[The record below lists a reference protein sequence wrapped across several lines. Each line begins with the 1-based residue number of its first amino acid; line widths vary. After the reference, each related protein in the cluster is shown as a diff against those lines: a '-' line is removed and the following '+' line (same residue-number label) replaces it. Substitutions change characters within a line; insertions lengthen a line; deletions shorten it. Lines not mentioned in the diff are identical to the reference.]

1 LITFIFSGYKGTA
14 HLAIYLLSP
23 KGKADGQLDSFTKMF
38 PQEHFKPMIVH
49 SSSFFS
55 PSDSKSATSDWQAGR
70 RPKQKSGL
78 FMAVVV
84 AGLWVAATCDAGI
97 EANAYITNNVSG
109 TLSVINTETQTVVGQ
124 PITVGVQ
131 PFGVAATPDGR
142 FVYVTN
148 VVNGTVSVISADTNL
163 ISSTIP
169 VGTRPFGIAT
179 SSDAQ
184 FAYVANSFDH
194 TVSVINTA
202 TNTVVG
208 SPIPVGNQ
216 PFGIA
221 VTPNGSTVYV
231 ANDLGNSVSVID
243 TATKTVSA
251 TIPVGLAPQ
260 GLAIT
265 PNGQFVYVANF
276 GSNTVSK
283 ISTASNTVVTVIPTT
298 IDTGLGSLAITPDGQ
313 FVYVTDQNDGTVTVI
328 STSTDTLVGAPI
340 TVGTHPF
347 GVSATPNG
355 QFVFVTNFGSNNVF
369 VINTATNTV
378 TTAPITVGTSPLSLG
393 SFIGPNIIVAP
404 GGPLVIANDAA
415 LTPLGFGT
423 FVDFN
428 GGTLQTSGSLIT
440 SRTIS
445 LLTLGGTIDT
455 NGFNST
461 LAGRIINSG
470 ALTKIGTGTLTLSG
484 NNSYSGG
491 TNILGGVVSVTSDAN
506 LGTGNLAIG
515 NNAELL
521 TTGAGFVSGKAITLL
536 GAGGGTLASAS
547 GLTATYGGVIG
558 GIGPLNVGDGI
569 ASGTIILNGL
579 NTYSGGTTI
588 NHAILQIAADTS
600 LGAAAGGLTFNGGI
614 LQTTTSFSTARAV
627 TLNGAGGT
635 FEPNAATTFSI
646 DGAINGIGG
655 LTKNG
660 GGTVVLSGINGYTG
674 GTTVLAGTLQA
685 GSASGFVNN
694 TAYTVNG
701 GTLDLNN
708 FALTMSSLNGTGGT
722 VNLGAAPLTINNTGL
737 GGYSGVIQGTGSL
750 TKMGAGTQTLSGS
763 DTYTGGTTVLA
774 GTLQA
779 GSATGFVN
787 NTAYTVNGGILDLNN
802 LSLTVS
808 SLNGTGGTVNLG
820 TAPLTINN
828 TGLGGY
834 SGVIQGTG
842 SLTKVGA
849 GTQTLSGNDTYAGG
863 TTVLAGTL
871 QAGSASGFVNN
882 TAYTVNGGIL
892 DLNNFSL
899 TMASLNG
906 TGGKVNLGTAPLTI
920 NNTGMD
926 AYSGVIQGTGSLTKN
941 GYGTLTLSGQ
951 NTFLGGTLVKA
962 GTLVVNSAQALGL
975 GNVVLQGGVLKS
987 DPQPINVAGNY
998 VQNGGGTLQLTLR
1011 GTAPGQYD
1019 TLNVAGHAALDGTL
1033 QLLFL
1038 QSFQPKIGDKLT
1050 LVLAAGG
1057 VSGQFASA
1065 LNPFDSLIGLE
1076 LVYQPDSVLLEF
1088 PSDFTA
1094 FARTPNQQAVAAQ
1107 LDAVAFDPREA
1118 PLLAFLQNEPL
1129 GNLGADFE
1137 QLSPDSLSALY
1148 EISFSGANI
1157 QAANLENRFAEIRSG
1172 STGFTSSLHLSNS
1185 PGTMVEGKDGKAVIE
1200 PSQNPLTPSPENKW
1214 GVWTSGSGDFVNVSS
1229 DGNGQG
1235 YNFTTGGV
1243 SLGLDYRLT
1252 GNLAVGIAAGYAH
1265 TWTNLTENGNID
1277 VNSAR
1282 GGLYAAFS
1290 ENGFYLNGYA
1300 GGGYN
1305 SYNTRRNVLGG
1316 EASGSTNGGE
1326 FDGYAGGGYDFHCGG
1341 FAFGPL
1347 VSLEYTYVGISGY
1360 NESGSLA
1367 PLRIVSQNQDS
1378 LRSNVGLSALYT
1390 WKAGSVQLRPSL
1402 RASWQHEYFYS
1413 ALPIEAQFASGAGS
1427 VFTVHGPAEGHNSA
1441 LIDAGLDVQWT
1452 PTIGTYFG
1460 YDGQVGR
1467 TNYDSHA
1474 VLCSVHLDF

>member
-1 LITFIFSGYKGTA
+1 MVGAPIPVGT
-14 HLAIYLLSP
+14 
-23 KGKADGQLDSFTKMF
+23 
-38 PQEHFKPMIVH
+38 
-49 SSSFFS
+49 
-55 PSDSKSATSDWQAGR
+55 
-70 RPKQKSGL
+70 
-78 FMAVVV
+78 
-84 AGLWVAATCDAGI
+84 
-97 EANAYITNNVSG
+97 N
-109 TLSVINTETQTVVGQ
+109 
-124 PITVGVQ
+124 
-131 PFGVAATPDGR
+131 PFGVAATPDG
-142 FVYVTN
+142 
-148 VVNGTVSVISADTNL
+148 
-163 ISSTIP
+163 
-169 VGTRPFGIAT
+169 
-179 SSDAQ
+179 
-184 FAYVANSFDH
+184 
-194 TVSVINTA
+194 
-202 TNTVVG
+202 
-208 SPIPVGNQ
+208 
-216 PFGIA
+216 
-221 VTPNGSTVYV
+221 
-231 ANDLGNSVSVID
+231 
-243 TATKTVSA
+243 K
-251 TIPVGLAPQ
+251 
-260 GLAIT
+260 
-265 PNGQFVYVANF
+265 
-276 GSNTVSK
+276 
-283 ISTASNTVVTVIPTT
+283 
-298 IDTGLGSLAITPDGQ
+298 
-313 FVYVTDQNDGTVTVI
+313 
-328 STSTDTLVGAPI
+328 
-340 TVGTHPF
+340 
-347 GVSATPNG
+347 
-355 QFVFVTNFGSNNVF
+355 FVFVTNFGSNNVF

-378 TTAPITVGTSPLSLG
+378 TTAPISVGTNPLSLG
-393 SFIGPNIIVAP
+393 SFVGPNIIVAP
-404 GGPLVIANDAA
+404 GGPLSIANDAA

-428 GGTLQTSGSLIT
+428 GGTLQTTGSLI
-440 SRTIS
+440 SARTIS
-445 LLTLGGTIDT
+445 LLALGGTIDT
-455 NGFNST
+455 NGSNST

-491 TNILGGVVSVTSDAN
+491 TNILGGVLSVTSDAN

-521 TTGAGFVSGKAITLL
+521 TTGASFVSSKAITLL
-536 GAGGGTLASAS
+536 GTGGGTLASAS

-558 GIGPLNVGDGI
+558 GIGPLNIGDGI

-588 NHAILQIAADTS
+588 NHAILQIAADTN

-614 LQTTTSFSTARAV
+614 LQTTASFSTARAI
-627 TLNGAGGT
+627 TLDGAGGT

-660 GGTVVLSGINGYTG
+660 GGSVVLGGINGYTG

-701 GTLDLNN
+701 GILDLNN
-708 FALTMSSLNGTGGT
+708 FPLTM
-722 VNLGAAPLTINNTGL
+722 
-737 GGYSGVIQGTGSL
+737 
-750 TKMGAGTQTLSGS
+750 
-763 DTYTGGTTVLA
+763 
-774 GTLQA
+774 
-779 GSATGFVN
+779 
-787 NTAYTVNGGILDLNN
+787 
-802 LSLTVS
+802 S

-842 SLTKVGA
+842 SLTKMGA
-849 GTQTLSGNDTYAGG
+849 GTQTLSGNDTYTGG

-899 TMASLNG
+899 TMSSLNG
-906 TGGKVNLGTAPLTI
+906 TGGMVNLGTAPLTI
-920 NNTGMD
+920 NNTGLGGYSGVIQGTGSLTKMGAGTQTLSGNDTYTGGTTVLAGTLRAGSASGFVNNTAYTVNGGILDLNNFPLTMSSLNGTGGVVNLGTAPLTINNTGLGGYSGAIQGTGSLTKMGAGTQTLSGNDTYTGGTTVLAGTLQAGSASGFVNNTAYTVNGGILDLNNFSLTMSSLNGTGGVVGLGTAALIINNTDMD

-987 DPQPINVAGNY
+987 DSQPIKVAGNY

-1076 LVYQPDSVLLEF
+1076 LVYQPNSVLLEF

-1200 PSQNPLTPSPENKW
+1200 PSQSPLTPSPENKW

-1252 GNLAVGIAAGYAH
+1252 ENIAVGIAAGYAH

-1305 SYNTRRNVLGG
+1305 SYNTRRNVLRG

-1427 VFTVHGPAEGHNSA
+1427 VFTVHGPAEGHDSA

>member
-1 LITFIFSGYKGTA
+1 MI
-14 HLAIYLLSP
+14 
-23 KGKADGQLDSFTKMF
+23 

-55 PSDSKSATSDWQAGR
+55 SSDSRPATSNRQAGR
-70 RPKQKSGL
+70 GSKQ
-78 FMAVVV
+78 A
-84 AGLWVAATCDAGI
+84 AGLLTTIIVACLCVAATCEAGI
-97 EANAYITNNVSG
+97 EANAYITNNGSAN
-109 TLSVINTETQTVVGQ
+109 LSVINTETQTVVG
-124 PITVGVQ
+124 PVIPVGTE
-131 PFGVAATPDGR
+131 PFGAAATPDGR

-148 VVNGTVSVISADTNL
+148 VVSNTVSVISADTNL
-163 ISSTIP
+163 VSSTIP
-169 VGTRPFGIAT
+169 VGTRPFGIAA

-184 FAYVANSFDH
+184 FAYVANSSDN
-194 TVSVINTA
+194 TVSVIATT

-208 SPIPVGNQ
+208 SPISVGSK

-221 VTPNGSTVYV
+221 VTPNGSAVYV
-231 ANDLGNSVSVID
+231 ANNLGNSVSVID
-243 TATKTVSA
+243 TATKTVMA
-251 TIPVGLAPQ
+251 TIPVGTAPQ

-265 PNGQFVYVANF
+265 PDGQFVYVANF
-276 GSNTVSK
+276 TSNTVSK
-283 ISTASNTVVTVIPTT
+283 ISTASNTVVKTIPTT
-298 IDTGLGSLAITPDGQ
+298 IATGLGSLSITPDGQ
-313 FVYVTDQNDGTVTVI
+313 FVYVTDQNDGSVTVI
-328 STSTDTLVGAPI
+328 STSTDTLVGVPI
-340 TVGTHPF
+340 TGGIGTNPF
-347 GVSATPNG
+347 GVAATPDG
-355 QFVFVTNFGSNNVF
+355 QFVLVTNFGSNNVS

-378 TTAPITVGTSPLSLG
+378 TTAPISVGTRPNTLG
-393 SFIGPNIIVAP
+393 SFIGPNIIVAA
-404 GGPLVIANDAA
+404 GGPLSIANDAA
-415 LTPLGFGT
+415 LTTLGFGT

-428 GGTLQTSGSLIT
+428 GGTLRTTGSLL
-440 SRTIS
+440 SARTIS
-445 LLTLGGTIDT
+445 LLSLGGTIDT
-455 NGFNST
+455 NGLNST

-470 ALTKIGTGTLTLSG
+470 ALTKIGTGTLTLTG

-521 TTGAGFVSGKAITLL
+521 TTGASFVSGKAINL
-536 GAGGGTLASAS
+536 GPGGGTLASAS
-547 GLTATYGGVIG
+547 GLTATYGSVIG
-558 GIGPLNVGDGI
+558 GVGPFNIGDGT

-588 NHAILQIAADTS
+588 NHAVLQIAADAN
-600 LGAAAGGLTFNGGI
+600 LGTAAGSLTFNGGT
-614 LQTTTSFSTARAV
+614 LQTTASFRTARAI

-635 FEPNAATTFSI
+635 FAPMVATSLTEE
-646 DGAINGIGG
+646 GAITGAGG
-655 LTKNG
+655 LTIS
-660 GGTVVLSGINGYTG
+660 GTGILILRGIDSYTG
-674 GTTVLAGTLQA
+674 GTTVNSGTLQA
-685 GSASGFVNN
+685 GTAGGFVNG
-694 TAYTVNG
+694 TAYRVNG
-701 GTLDLNN
+701 GTLDLNS
-708 FALTMSSLNGTGGT
+708 F
-722 VNLGAAPLTINNTGL
+722 
-737 GGYSGVIQGTGSL
+737 
-750 TKMGAGTQTLSGS
+750 
-763 DTYTGGTTVLA
+763 D
-774 GTLQA
+774 
-779 GSATGFVN
+779 
-787 NTAYTVNGGILDLNN
+787 
-802 LSLTVS
+802 
-808 SLNGTGGTVNLG
+808 
-820 TAPLTINN
+820 
-828 TGLGGY
+828 
-834 SGVIQGTG
+834 
-842 SLTKVGA
+842 
-849 GTQTLSGNDTYAGG
+849 
-863 TTVLAGTL
+863 
-871 QAGSASGFVNN
+871 
-882 TAYTVNGGIL
+882 
-892 DLNNFSL
+892 L

-906 TGGKVNLGTAPLTI
+906 TGGVVNLGSAALII
-920 NNTGMD
+920 NDTGMD
-926 AYSGVIQGTGSLTKN
+926 AYSGVIQGTGSLTKS
-941 GYGTLTLSGQ
+941 GDGTLTLSGQ
-951 NTFLGGTLVKA
+951 NTFFGGALVNA

-975 GNVVLQGGVLKS
+975 GNVVLQGGILKS
-987 DPQPINVAGNY
+987 DSQPIKVAGNY

-1011 GTAPGQYD
+1011 GTAPFQND
-1019 TLNVAGHAALDGTL
+1019 TLNVGGRAALDGTL

-1038 QSFQPKIGDKLT
+1038 RSFQPKIGDKLT

-1057 VSGQFASA
+1057 VSGRFANA
-1065 LNPFDSLIGLE
+1065 LDPFGSLIGLE
-1076 LVYQPDSVLLEF
+1076 LVYQPDAVLLEF

-1200 PSQNPLTPSPENKW
+1200 PSQNLWTPAPENKW
-1214 GVWTSGSGDFVNVSS
+1214 GVWTSGSGDFVNVRG

-1235 YNFTTGGV
+1235 YDFTTGGV

-1252 GNLAVGIAAGYAH
+1252 GNIAVGIAVGYAH

-1282 GGLYAAFS
+1282 GGLYATFS
-1290 ENGFYLNGYA
+1290 ENGFYLNGYV

-1305 SYNTRRNVLGG
+1305 SYHTRRNVLGG
-1316 EASGSTNGGE
+1316 EANGSTDGGE

-1378 LRSNVGLSALYT
+1378 LRTNVGLSAQYT
-1390 WKAGSVQLRPSL
+1390 SKAGSVQLRPSL

-1427 VFTVHGPAEGHNSA
+1427 VFTVHGPAEGHDSA

-1474 VLCSVHLDF
+1474 VIGSVHLDF

>member
-1 LITFIFSGYKGTA
+1 
-14 HLAIYLLSP
+14 LLSP
-23 KGKADGQLDSFTKMF
+23 KDQADGQLDFFTKMF
-38 PQEHFKPMIVH
+38 PQEHFKPMIVR

-55 PSDSKSATSDWQAGR
+55 SRDSKSATIQRQAGCHWKR
-70 RPKQKSGL
+70 ASGV
-78 FMAVVV
+78 FTAVVV
-84 AGLWVAATCDAGI
+84 ACLCVAATCDAQI
-97 EANAYITNNVSG
+97 EANAYISNNGSNTV
-109 TLSVINTETQTVVGQ
+109 SVINTETQAIVGSI
-124 PITVGVQ
+124 PVGTE
-131 PFGVAATPDGR
+131 PFGSAATPDGR
-142 FVYVTN
+142 FVYVAN
-148 VVNGTVSVISADTNL
+148 VVSNTVSVISADTNL
-163 ISSTIP
+163 VSTTIP
-169 VGTRPFGIAT
+169 VGTRPFGIAA

-184 FAYVANSFDH
+184 FAYVSNSSDN
-194 TVSVINTA
+194 TVSVIDTA
-202 TNTVVG
+202 TNAVVG
-208 SPIPVGNQ
+208 LPISVGSQ

-221 VTPNGSTVYV
+221 VTPNGSAVYV
-231 ANDLGNSVSVID
+231 ANNLGNSVSVID
-243 TATKTVSA
+243 TATKTVVGPP
-251 TIPVGLAPQ
+251 IPVGTAPQ
-260 GLAIT
+260 G
-265 PNGQFVYVANF
+265 V
-276 GSNTVSK
+276 
-283 ISTASNTVVTVIPTT
+283 
-298 IDTGLGSLAITPDGQ
+298 AITPDGQ
-313 FVYVTDQNDGTVTVI
+313 FVYVANLTSNSVSKISTATNTVVQTIDLPSGAGTTSVTPDGKFVYVTNQNDSSVTVI
-328 STSTDTLVGAPI
+328 SISTSNTDTVLPLSI
-340 TVGTHPF
+340 PVGTTPF
-347 GVSATPNG
+347 GVSITPNG
-355 QFVFVTNFGSNNVF
+355 QFVFVTYAVLGNVSVT
-369 VINTATNTV
+369 VINTATNSV
-378 TTAPITVGTSPLSLG
+378 TPIVVGTNPFSFG

-440 SRTIS
+440 SRAIS
-445 LLTLGGTIDT
+445 LLALGGTIDT

-484 NNSYSGG
+484 DNSYSGG
-491 TNILGGVVSVTSDAN
+491 TNILGGVLSVTSDAN
-506 LGTGNLAIG
+506 LGTGDLAIG

-521 TTGAGFVSGKAITLL
+521 TTGASFVSSKAITLL
-536 GAGGGTLASAS
+536 GTGGGTLASAS

-558 GIGPLNVGDGI
+558 GIGPLNIGDGI

-588 NHAILQIAADTS
+588 NHAFLQIAADAN

-614 LQTTTSFSTARAV
+614 LQTTASFSTERTI

-635 FEPNAATTFSI
+635 FEPNAATTLSI

-660 GGTVVLSGINGYTG
+660 GGSVVLGGFNGYTG
-674 GTTVLAGTLQA
+674 GTTVMAGTLQA

-701 GTLDLNN
+701 G
-708 FALTMSSLNGTGGT
+708 
-722 VNLGAAPLTINNTGL
+722 
-737 GGYSGVIQGTGSL
+737 
-750 TKMGAGTQTLSGS
+750 
-763 DTYTGGTTVLA
+763 
-774 GTLQA
+774 
-779 GSATGFVN
+779 
-787 NTAYTVNGGILDLNN
+787 ILDLNSF
-802 LSLTVS
+802 SLIMS

-842 SLTKVGA
+842 SLTKMSAGTQTLSGNDTYTGGTTVLAGTLQAGSASGFVNNTAYTVNGGILDLNNFSLTMSSLNGTGGTVNLGTAPLTINNTGLSGYSGVIQGTGSLTKMGA
-849 GTQTLSGNDTYAGG
+849 GTQTLSGNDTYTGG

-1290 ENGFYLNGYA
+1290 ENGFYVNGYA

-1326 FDGYAGGGYDFHCGG
+1326 FDGYAGGGYHFHCGG

-1413 ALPIEAQFASGAGS
+1413 ALPIEARFASGAGS
-1427 VFTVHGPAEGHNSA
+1427 VFTVHGPAEGHDSA

>member
-1 LITFIFSGYKGTA
+1 M
-14 HLAIYLLSP
+14 
-23 KGKADGQLDSFTKMF
+23 D
-38 PQEHFKPMIVH
+38 
-49 SSSFFS
+49 
-55 PSDSKSATSDWQAGR
+55 
-70 RPKQKSGL
+70 
-78 FMAVVV
+78 
-84 AGLWVAATCDAGI
+84 
-97 EANAYITNNVSG
+97 N
-109 TLSVINTETQTVVGQ
+109 
-124 PITVGVQ
+124 
-131 PFGVAATPDGR
+131 
-142 FVYVTN
+142 
-148 VVNGTVSVISADTNL
+148 
-163 ISSTIP
+163 
-169 VGTRPFGIAT
+169 
-179 SSDAQ
+179 
-184 FAYVANSFDH
+184 

-202 TNTVVG
+202 TNTAVG
-208 SPIPVGNQ
+208 SPIPVGAG

-221 VTPNGSTVYV
+221 VTPNGSAVYV
-231 ANDLGNSVSVID
+231 ANNVGNSVSVID
-243 TATKTVSA
+243 TATKTVIA
-251 TIPVGLAPQ
+251 TITAGIGTNPQ

-265 PNGQFVYVANF
+265 PNGQFLYVANF
-276 GSNTVSK
+276 ASNTVSK
-283 ISTASNTVVTVIPTT
+283 ISTASNTVVAVIATPVATEP
-298 IDTGLGSLAITPDGQ
+298 GSLSVTPDGQ
-313 FVYVTDQNDGTVTVI
+313 FVYVTNQNAGSVTVI

-340 TVGTHPF
+340 PVGTNPF

-378 TTAPITVGTSPLSLG
+378 TTAPISVGTSPLSLG
-393 SFIGPNIIVAP
+393 SFVGPNIIVAP
-404 GGPLVIANDAA
+404 GGPVSIANDAA

-428 GGTLQTSGSLIT
+428 GGTLQTTGNLI
-440 SRTIS
+440 SARTIS
-445 LLTLGGTIDT
+445 LLALGGTIDT

-484 NNSYSGG
+484 DNSYSGG
-491 TNILGGVVSVTSDAN
+491 TNILGGVLSVTSDAN
-506 LGTGNLAIG
+506 LGTGDLAIG

-521 TTGAGFVSGKAITLL
+521 TSGASFVSSKAITLL
-536 GAGGGTLASAS
+536 GTGGGTLASAS

-558 GIGPLNVGDGI
+558 GIGPLNIGDGI

-588 NHAILQIAADTS
+588 NHAILQIAADAN
-600 LGAAAGGLTFNGGI
+600 LGAAAGSLTFNGGI
-614 LQTTTSFSTARAV
+614 LQTTTSFSTARTI

-646 DGAINGIGG
+646 GGAINGIGG

-660 GGTVVLSGINGYTG
+660 GGSVVLGGINGYTG
-674 GTTVLAGTLQA
+674 GTTVLVGILQA

-701 GTLDLNN
+701 GILNLNN
-708 FALTMSSLNGTGGT
+708 FPLTMSSLNGTGGT
-722 VNLGAAPLTINNTGL
+722 VNLGTAPLTINNTGL

-774 GTLQA
+774 GTLRA
-779 GSATGFVN
+779 GSASGFVN

-802 LSLTVS
+802 FSLTMS
-808 SLNGTGGTVNLG
+808 SLNGTGGAVNLG

-828 TGLGGY
+828 TGLGSY

-842 SLTKVGA
+842 SLTKMGA
-849 GTQTLSGNDTYAGG
+849 GTQTLSGSDTYTGG

-892 DLNNFSL
+892 NLNNFSL

-906 TGGKVNLGTAPLTI
+906 TGGTVNLGTAPLTI

-926 AYSGVIQGTGSLTKN
+926 AYSGVTQGTGSLTKN
-941 GYGTLTLSGQ
+941 GNGTLTLSGQ

-987 DPQPINVAGNY
+987 DSQPIKVAGNY

-1019 TLNVAGHAALDGTL
+1019 TLNIAGHAALDGTL

-1076 LVYQPDSVLLEF
+1076 LVYQPNSVLLEF

-1290 ENGFYLNGYA
+1290 EDGFYLNGYA

-1316 EASGSTNGGE
+1316 EASGNTNGGE

-1390 WKAGSVQLRPSL
+1390 WKAGSVQLRPNL

-1427 VFTVHGPAEGHNSA
+1427 VFTVHGPAEGHDSA